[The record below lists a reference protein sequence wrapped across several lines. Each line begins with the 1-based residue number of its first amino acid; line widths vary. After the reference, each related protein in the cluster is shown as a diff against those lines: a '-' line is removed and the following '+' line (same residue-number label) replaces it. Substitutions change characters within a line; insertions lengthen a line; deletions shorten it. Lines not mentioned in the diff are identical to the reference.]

1 MHDDDF
7 RTLIRVERVQE
18 VTSRRGGKAHFEGAP
33 TKHDVLKVDIF
44 LISKQEIRESTDT
57 YLVFVMVRS

>member
-1 MHDDDF
+1 MLNEF
-7 RTLIRVERVQE
+7 KKLPVGG
-18 VTSRRGGKAHFEGAP
+18 GGKAHFEGAP